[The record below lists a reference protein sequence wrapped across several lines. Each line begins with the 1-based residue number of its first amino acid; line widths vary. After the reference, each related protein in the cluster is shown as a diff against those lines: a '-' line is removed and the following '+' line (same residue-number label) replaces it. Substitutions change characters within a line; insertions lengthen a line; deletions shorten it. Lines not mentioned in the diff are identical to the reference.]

1 VENIN
6 SPVMLISGADDQPC
20 PSTRLSEVAMER
32 LRAYDH
38 PFPYEHLRYDD
49 AGQMIVVPGT
59 GPNGHQISSFNV
71 GGSTRANS
79 RASADS

>member
-1 VENIN
+1 
-6 SPVMLISGADDQPC
+6 
-20 PSTRLSEVAMER
+20 MER

-49 AGQMIVVPGT
+49 AGHMIVVPGT